1 MRKMRLEVDSLT
13 VESYHTNTELEG
25 VAGTIHAR
33 AVTMLLE
40 GCSGHAT
47 CLSACSATNGVNI
60 CKSCGPCCET
70 MICRS

>member
-1 MRKMRLEVDSLT
+1 MRKMRLDVGSLT
-13 VESYHTNTELEG
+13 VESYPTNPELDA
-25 VAGTIHAR
+25 VVGTVYAR

-47 CLSACSATNGVNI
+47 CASACSATNGVNI